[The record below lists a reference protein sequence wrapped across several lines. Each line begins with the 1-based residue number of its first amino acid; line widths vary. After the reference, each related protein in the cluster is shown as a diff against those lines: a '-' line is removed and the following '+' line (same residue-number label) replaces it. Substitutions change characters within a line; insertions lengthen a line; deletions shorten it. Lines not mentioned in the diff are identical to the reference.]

1 MPIRKSTPSADLNRC
16 TYLVWGSPKCGKTTF
31 ASRFPGAVFIATE
44 DGMKGVEAARWET
57 EDGRY
62 VVQSWQEILD
72 ATKELLTSS
81 PRPSLIVIDTLDNAI
96 LLLERHYCDKYGVD
110 FKNDGDLGFGKGSS
124 LINGELRRYLMKLS
138 SMGVG
143 IILISHTAAMEK
155 HGKKG
160 QVTVDQPSI
169 PDKVMPMIL
178 GMVDFTLYCTTDTF
192 KKSADS
198 EPITRHVLYTR
209 PAPTHVA
216 GHRIGNLPEVLP
228 LSYFEFAKA
237 FAAGTAAR
245 GAGQSAA
252 TAPVPPVQPTTAPV
266 APSSAPTAAATPPK
280 GTTAP
285 QATKKATRGKVEPQA
300 TGAVGT
306 SGAAGASG
314 GNGNGGGA
322 PGVENSG
329 DKQAPAAETSP
340 EVPPT
345 SPPTT

>member
-72 ATKELLTSS
+72 ATKELLTST
-81 PRPSLIVIDTLDNAI
+81 PRPSMIIIDTLDNAI

-143 IILISHTAAMEK
+143 IILISHTAAVER

-237 FAAGTAAR
+237 FAAGVAAKAAGAPATTTSAAAPSPTTAPTAPATAPT
-245 GAGQSAA
+245 GAA
-252 TAPVPPVQPTTAPV
+252 TAPPAATAP
-266 APSSAPTAAATPPK
+266 AAGKRA
-280 GTTAP
+280 A
-285 QATKKATRGKVEPQA
+285 RGKVEPQA
-300 TGAVGT
+300 T
-306 SGAAGASG
+306 AGATG
-314 GNGNGGGA
+314 GNGNGSAGSA
-322 PGVENSG
+322 PGTS
-329 DKQAPAAETSP
+329 DKPAPAAETPP
-340 EVPPT
+340 EAPDPT

>member
-31 ASRFPGAVFIATE
+31 ASRFPGAAFIATE
-44 DGMKGVEAARWET
+44 DGMKGVEASRWET
-57 EDGRY
+57 QDGRY

-72 ATKELLTSS
+72 ATKELLGST
-81 PRPSLIVIDTLDNAI
+81 PRPSMIIIDTLDNAI

-110 FKNDGDLGFGKGSS
+110 FKNDGDLGFGKGTS

-143 IILISHTAAMEK
+143 IILISHTAAVEK

-160 QVTVDQPSI
+160 AVTVDQPSI

-237 FAAGTAAR
+237 FAEGTAAK
-245 GAGQSAA
+245 AQKAA
-252 TAPVPPVQPTTAPV
+252 AAIQPATTAAPTT
-266 APSSAPTAAATPPK
+266 TTAATPP
-280 GTTAP
+280 TQT
-285 QATKKATRGKVEPQA
+285 TKKTARVKTEPQA
-300 TGAVGT
+300 
-306 SGAAGASG
+306 ASG
-314 GNGNGGGA
+314 DNGSATGNGA
-322 PGVENSG
+322 PSTN
-329 DKQAPAAETSP
+329 DKATTETPPEAPVAA
-340 EVPPT
+340 